1 MAPSDSPVPPKSS
14 IPELRVATPHTPP
27 THQPGGPK
35 ASAPGA
41 FRSVSLEGLKA
52 YLLKNFE
59 QTFVLLTL
67 VATVL
72 INYFIPQ
79 KIAFLN
85 FYFLPIIL
93 AGYYLGRAK
102 AVLGAVFSFLLMLL
116 YVYLRPEAFLTAQ
129 DGLAEEPLIALY
141 LQVVIW
147 GSFLVLSGAVVGGLH
162 EKLALEFETSRRQN
176 AVLQKQQDELNVVNQ
191 ALKASAENL
200 AFLNQELQR
209 RQEELNHAHAALKD
223 YSENLEGK
231 VRERTEELNRAHVK
245 LKDYTD
251 NLEYKVKERTEELE
265 KSKHSIESLKTKVE
279 EALYSTMDSSVVKLI
294 IEGRLRNEKRN
305 VSVLFSDLVGFTSHS
320 EQNPPEIVVRDLN
333 RYIGDMEPI
342 LLAYRGHIDRYM
354 GDGIMCEFGAPL
366 DFETYRILSVL
377 AAIKMQE
384 KMVKVNYPWEMR
396 IGVCSGS
403 TITGLV
409 GSKRQSYTAIGDVV
423 NIASRLQN
431 ACTPGKVL
439 IDRFTYESVSLF
451 IDARKK
457 RDLPAKEGL
466 ETNKER
472 QLEALHEEVM
482 SEPNNASH
490 HFLIGQIHLE
500 LNEPVEA
507 LQYFERALQLD
518 PNEMKFKLAYA
529 EAGLKLRASE
539 KINIKGRRQRIEAY
553 EVIGVKDP
561 FADPK
566 KVSQGFAHE
575 YQYVQN
581 LIQIPSD
588 VILPV
593 EALDGSIGHS
603 KMVAIFAYALAT
615 YFNLPDKDKLNI
627 LHAGFLADIGKEIV
641 PHHLLNRMGSLSSW
655 ELDMVKMHPIEGART
670 LRKMG
675 YDNEELINIVY
686 HSHENYNGTGYP
698 DGLKGE
704 DIPLGSRIVAV
715 ADAYDALISWRPYR
729 DPWERHVALDEIA
742 RGVSKGIYDPKI
754 ADGLIKIM
762 AR

>member
-1 MAPSDSPVPPKSS
+1 MAPSDSTTPQKSS
-14 IPELRVATPHTPP
+14 TPEPPVARPPAPP
-27 THQPGGPK
+27 TPPGGPH
-35 ASAPGA
+35 ALAPGA
-41 FRSVSLEGLKA
+41 FRGVSLEGLKA

-72 INYFIPQ
+72 INYFVEQ

-93 AGYYLGRAK
+93 AGYYLGRTK
-102 AVLGAVFSFLLMLL
+102 AVLGAVFSFLVMLL
-116 YVYLRPEAFLTAQ
+116 YVYVRPEAFSTSQ
-129 DGLAEEPLIALY
+129 GNLAADPQIALY
-141 LQVVIW
+141 LQVLTW
-147 GSFLVLSGAVVGGLH
+147 GSFLVLAGAVVGGLH
-162 EKLALEFETSRRQN
+162 EKLTREFETTRRQN
-176 AVLQKQQDELNVVNQ
+176 EVLQKQQDELNVVNV

-209 RQEELNHAHAALKD
+209 RQEELNRANVALKD
-223 YSENLEGK
+223 YSENLE
-231 VRERTEELNRAHVK
+231 
-245 LKDYTD
+245 
-251 NLEYKVKERTEELE
+251 YKVKVRTEELE
-265 KSKHSIESLKTKVE
+265 KSKQSIESLKAKVE

-305 VSVLFSDLVGFTSHS
+305 VSVLFSDLVGFTTHS
-320 EQNPPEIVVRDLN
+320 EQNPPEVVIRDLN

-342 LLAYRGHIDRYM
+342 LLTYRGHIDRYM
-354 GDGIMCEFGAPL
+354 GDAIMCEFGAPL
-366 DFETYRILSVL
+366 DIETYRILSVL

-384 KMVKVNYPWEMR
+384 KTAKMNYPWEMR

-423 NIASRLQN
+423 NIAARLQK
-431 ACTPGKVL
+431 ACVPGKVL
-439 IDRFTYESVSLF
+439 IDRYTYESVNLF

-457 RDLPAKEGL
+457 RDLPAKEVL
-466 ETNKER
+466 ETDKER
-472 QLEALHEEVM
+472 QLEALQEKVTE
-482 SEPNNASH
+482 EPNNTLH
-490 HFLIGQIHLE
+490 HFQIGQIHLE

-507 LQYFERALQLD
+507 LQYFERALHLD
-518 PNEMKFKLAYA
+518 PKEMKFKLAYA

-561 FADPK
+561 FEDRK

-603 KMVAIFAYALAT
+603 KMVAIFAYTIAT
-615 YFNLPDKDKLNI
+615 YFNLPDKDKLDI

-655 ELDMVKMHPIEGART
+655 ELDMVKMHPVEGART

-675 YDNEELINIVY
+675 YDNEELIKLVY

-698 DGLKGE
+698 DGLKGD

-742 RGVSKGIYDPKI
+742 RGVGKGTYDPKVV
-754 ADGLIKIM
+754 DGLIKIM
-762 AR
+762 TR

>member
-1 MAPSDSPVPPKSS
+1 MAPSDSTAPPESS
-14 IPELRVATPHTPP
+14 TPEPLVARPPAPP
-27 THQPGGPK
+27 TTPGGPN

-41 FRSVSLEGLKA
+41 FRGVSLEGLKA

-59 QTFVLLTL
+59 QAFVLLTL
-67 VATVL
+67 IATVL

-93 AGYYLGRAK
+93 AGYYLGRTK
-102 AVLGAVFSFLLMLL
+102 AVLGAVLAFLLMLL
-116 YVYLRPEAFLTAQ
+116 YVYLRPEAFLTPQ
-129 DGLAEEPLIALY
+129 DGLANEPEMGLY
-141 LQVVIW
+141 LQILIW
-147 GSFLVLSGAVVGGLH
+147 GCFLVLAGAVVGGLH
-162 EKLALEFETSRRQN
+162 EKLTREFETTSRQN
-176 AVLQKQQDELNVVNQ
+176 EVLQKQQDELSVVNR

-209 RQEELNHAHAALKD
+209 RQEELNHANAALKD
-223 YSENLEGK
+223 YSENLEIK
-231 VRERTEELNRAHVK
+231 VRERTEELNRANAR
-245 LKDYTD
+245 LKDYAE

-265 KSKHSIESLKTKVE
+265 KSKHSIESLKAKVE
-279 EALYSTMDSSVVKLI
+279 EALYSTMDSTVVKLI
-294 IEGRLRNEKRN
+294 IEGGLRNEKRSI
-305 VSVLFSDLVGFTSHS
+305 SVLFSDLVGFTTHS
-320 EQNPPEIVVRDLN
+320 EQNPPEIVIRDLN
-333 RYIGDMEPI
+333 RYLGDMEPI
-342 LLAYRGHIDRYM
+342 LLNYRGHIDRYM

-366 DFETYRILSVL
+366 DFETYRILAVL
-377 AAIKMQE
+377 AGLKMQE
-384 KMVKVNYPWEMR
+384 KMAKMNYPWEMR

-423 NIASRLQN
+423 NISARLQK

-439 IDRFTYESVSLF
+439 IDRYTYESAKLF

-457 RDLPAKEGL
+457 RDLPAKEVL
-466 ETNKER
+466 ETDKEQ
-472 QLEALHEEVM
+472 QLEALHEKVAA
-482 SEPNNASH
+482 EPNNAVH
-490 HFLIGQIHLE
+490 HFHIGQIHLE
-500 LNEPVEA
+500 LSEPVEA
-507 LQYFERALQLD
+507 LQYFERALQID
-518 PNEMKFKLAYA
+518 PNEMKFKVAYA
-529 EAGLKLRASE
+529 EAGLKIRESE
-539 KINIKGRRQRIEAY
+539 KIDIKGRRQRIEAY
-553 EVIGVKDP
+553 EVIGIKDP
-561 FADPK
+561 FEDRK

-588 VILPV
+588 VVLPV

-615 YFNLPDKDKLNI
+615 YFNLPDKEKLDI

-655 ELDMVKMHPIEGART
+655 ELDMVKMHPVEGART
-670 LRKMG
+670 VRKMG
-675 YDNEELINIVY
+675 YENEELIKIVY

-742 RGVSKGIYDPKI
+742 RGVSKGIYDPKV

-762 AR
+762 TR

>member
-1 MAPSDSPVPPKSS
+1 MDPSDSTVPPASS
-14 IPELRVATPHTPP
+14 TPAPLVATPPAPP
-27 THQPGGPK
+27 TPPGGPN
-35 ASAPGA
+35 AIAPGA

-59 QTFVLLTL
+59 QLFVLLTL
-67 VATVL
+67 VATAL
-72 INYFIPQ
+72 INYFIEQ

-93 AGYYLGRAK
+93 AGYYLGRTK
-102 AVLGAVFSFLLMLL
+102 AVLGAVFSFLVMLL
-116 YVYLRPEAFLTAQ
+116 YVYLRPEAFLTTQ
-129 DGLAEEPLIALY
+129 GDLAEEPEIALY
-141 LQVVIW
+141 LQVLVW
-147 GSFLVLSGAVVGGLH
+147 GSFLILAGAVVGGLH
-162 EKLALEFETSRRQN
+162 EKLAREFATTRRQN
-176 AVLQKQQDELNVVNQ
+176 EVLQTQQDELNVVNL

-223 YSENLEGK
+223 YSENLEVK
-231 VRERTEELNRAHVK
+231 VRERTEELNRAHAS
-245 LKDYTD
+245 LKDYAE
-251 NLEYKVKERTEELE
+251 NLEYKVTERTEELE
-265 KSKHSIESLKTKVE
+265 KSKQSIEALKTKVE

-305 VSVLFSDLVGFTSHS
+305 ISVLFSDLVGFTTHS

-366 DFETYRILSVL
+366 DFETYRILAVL
-377 AAIKMQE
+377 AAIKMQD
-384 KMVKVNYPWEMR
+384 KMAKVNYPWEMR

-409 GSKRQSYTAIGDVV
+409 GNKRQSYTAIGDVV
-423 NIASRLQN
+423 NIAARLQKS
-431 ACTPGKVL
+431 CTPGKVL
-439 IDRFTYESVSLF
+439 IDRYTYETVSLF

-457 RDLPAKEGL
+457 RDLPAKEVLG
-466 ETNKER
+466 TDKER
-472 QLEALHEEVM
+472 RLEALHEKVAA
-482 SEPNNASH
+482 EPNNAVH
-490 HFLIGQIHLE
+490 HFQIGQIHLG

-507 LQYFERALQLD
+507 LQYFERALHLD

-529 EAGLKLRASE
+529 EAGLKIRESE
-539 KINIKGRRQRIEAY
+539 KIDIRGRRQRIEAY
-553 EVIGVKDP
+553 EVIGIKDP
-561 FADPK
+561 FEDRK

-575 YQYVQN
+575 YEYVQN
-581 LIQIPSD
+581 LIQIPAD
-588 VILPV
+588 VVLPV

-615 YFNLPDKDKLNI
+615 HFNLPDKDKLDI

-655 ELDMVKMHPIEGART
+655 ELDMVKMHPVEGSRT
-670 LRKMG
+670 LRKLG
-675 YDNEELINIVY
+675 YDNEEIIKIVY

-704 DIPLGSRIVAV
+704 DIPIGSRIVAV

-742 RGVSKGIYDPKI
+742 RGVGKGVYDPKV

>member
-1 MAPSDSPVPPKSS
+1 
-14 IPELRVATPHTPP
+14 
-27 THQPGGPK
+27 
-35 ASAPGA
+35 
-41 FRSVSLEGLKA
+41 
-52 YLLKNFE
+52 
-59 QTFVLLTL
+59 
-67 VATVL
+67 
-72 INYFIPQ
+72 
-79 KIAFLN
+79 
-85 FYFLPIIL
+85 
-93 AGYYLGRAK
+93 
-102 AVLGAVFSFLLMLL
+102 
-116 YVYLRPEAFLTAQ
+116 
-129 DGLAEEPLIALY
+129 
-141 LQVVIW
+141 VI
-147 GSFLVLSGAVVGGLH
+147 
-162 EKLALEFETSRRQN
+162 
-176 AVLQKQQDELNVVNQ
+176 
-191 ALKASAENL
+191 
-200 AFLNQELQR
+200 
-209 RQEELNHAHAALKD
+209 
-223 YSENLEGK
+223 
-231 VRERTEELNRAHVK
+231 
-245 LKDYTD
+245 
-251 NLEYKVKERTEELE
+251 
-265 KSKHSIESLKTKVE
+265 
-279 EALYSTMDSSVVKLI
+279 
-294 IEGRLRNEKRN
+294 
-305 VSVLFSDLVGFTSHS
+305 
-320 EQNPPEIVVRDLN
+320 
-333 RYIGDMEPI
+333 
-342 LLAYRGHIDRYM
+342 
-354 GDGIMCEFGAPL
+354 
-366 DFETYRILSVL
+366 

-384 KMVKVNYPWEMR
+384 KTAKMSYPWEMR

-423 NIASRLQN
+423 NIAARLQK

-439 IDRFTYESVSLF
+439 IDRYTYESVNLF

-457 RDLPAKEGL
+457 RDLPAKEVL
-466 ETNKER
+466 ETDKER
-472 QLEALHEEVM
+472 QLEALHEKVAA
-482 SEPNNASH
+482 EPNNALH
-490 HFLIGQIHLE
+490 HFQIGQIHLE

-561 FADPK
+561 FEDRK

-603 KMVAIFAYALAT
+603 KMVAIFAYAIAT
-615 YFNLPDKDKLNI
+615 YFNLPDKDKLDI

-655 ELDMVKMHPIEGART
+655 ELDMVKMHPVEGART
-670 LRKMG
+670 LRKIG
-675 YDNEELINIVY
+675 YDNEDLFKIVY

-742 RGVSKGIYDPKI
+742 RSVGKGIYDPKV

-762 AR
+762 TR

>member
-1 MAPSDSPVPPKSS
+1 MAPSDSTTPQKSS
-14 IPELRVATPHTPP
+14 TPEPQVARPPASPTP
-27 THQPGGPK
+27 PGGPH
-35 ASAPGA
+35 AVAPRA
-41 FRSVSLEGLKA
+41 FRDVSLEGLKA

-59 QTFVLLTL
+59 QAFVLLTL

-72 INYFIPQ
+72 INYFVEQ

-93 AGYYLGRAK
+93 AGYYLGRTK
-102 AVLGAVFSFLLMLL
+102 AVLGAVFSFLVMLL
-116 YVYLRPEAFLTAQ
+116 YVYVRPEAFSTSQ
-129 DGLAEEPLIALY
+129 GNLAADPQIALY
-141 LQVVIW
+141 LQVLTW
-147 GSFLVLSGAVVGGLH
+147 GSFLVLAGAVVGGLH
-162 EKLALEFETSRRQN
+162 EKLAREFETTRRQN
-176 AVLQKQQDELNVVNQ
+176 EVLQKQQDELNVVNV
-191 ALKASAENL
+191 ALKASADNL

-209 RQEELNHAHAALKD
+209 RQEELNHAHVALKD
-223 YSENLEGK
+223 YSENLEVK
-231 VRERTEELNRAHVK
+231 VRERTEELNRANAT
-245 LKDYTD
+245 LKDYAE

-265 KSKHSIESLKTKVE
+265 KSKQSIESLKAKVE

-305 VSVLFSDLVGFTSHS
+305 VSVLFSDLVGFTTHS
-320 EQNPPEIVVRDLN
+320 EQNPPEVVIRDLN

-342 LLAYRGHIDRYM
+342 LLTYRGHIDRYM
-354 GDGIMCEFGAPL
+354 GDAIMCEFGAPL
-366 DFETYRILSVL
+366 DIETYRILSVL

-384 KMVKVNYPWEMR
+384 KTAKMNYPWEMR

-423 NIASRLQN
+423 NIAARLQK
-431 ACTPGKVL
+431 ACVPGKVL
-439 IDRFTYESVSLF
+439 IDRYTYESVSLF
-451 IDARKK
+451 IEARKK
-457 RDLPAKEGL
+457 RDIPAKEVL
-466 ETNKER
+466 ETDKER
-472 QLEALHEEVM
+472 QLEALHEKVAA
-482 SEPNNASH
+482 EPGNAFH
-490 HFLIGQIHLE
+490 HFQIGQIHLE

-507 LQYFERALQLD
+507 FQYFERSLHLD
-518 PNEMKFKLAYA
+518 PNEMKYKLAYA
-529 EAGLKLRASE
+529 EAGLKLRESE
-539 KINIKGRRQRIEAY
+539 KIDIKGRRQRIEAY
-553 EVIGVKDP
+553 EVIGIKDP
-561 FADPK
+561 FEDRK
-566 KVSQGFAHE
+566 KVSQSFAHE
-575 YQYVQN
+575 YQYVHN
-581 LIQIPSD
+581 LIEIPSD

-603 KMVAIFAYALAT
+603 KMVAIFAYAIAT
-615 YFNLPDKDKLNI
+615 SFNLPEKDKLDI

-655 ELDMVKMHPIEGART
+655 ELDMVKMHPVEGART

-675 YDNEELINIVY
+675 YDNEELIKIVY

-742 RGVSKGIYDPKI
+742 RGVGKGIYDPKV

-762 AR
+762 SR